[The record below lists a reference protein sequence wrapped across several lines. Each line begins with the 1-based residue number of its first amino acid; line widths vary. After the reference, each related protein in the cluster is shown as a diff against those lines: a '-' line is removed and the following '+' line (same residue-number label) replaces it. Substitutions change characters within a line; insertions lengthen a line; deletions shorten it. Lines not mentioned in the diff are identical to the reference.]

1 MQFWSNFLNW
11 DTNRNAHIII
21 FIKICVFVGSGREVF
36 WNVRFA
42 LFEDRDSG
50 LQSKIRMRFR
60 IEHMHQGCQLRFPG
74 KYNK

>member
-21 FIKICVFVGSGREVF
+21 FIKICVFIGSGREVF

-50 LQSKIRMRFR
+50 LQSKIRMRLR